1 MSRKELENQMGS
13 LREKHQQDA
22 ASLKS
27 QLSEAES
34 QAKDVQKEVTWNTFC
49 FEGIQCPVTFLLFHY
64 KSLNVKNSKFL
75 VAELLFQVRLC

>member
-1 MSRKELENQMGS
+1 MSRKELEDQMGS

-34 QAKDVQKEVTWNTFC
+34 QASDVRKEVTWNC
-49 FEGIQCPVTFLLFHY
+49 FE
-64 KSLNVKNSKFL
+64 
-75 VAELLFQVRLC
+75 